1 MDIIKEDGSFIR
13 ILKDRVEGYLSD
25 GTCLFSLID
34 PGSLPETLDR
44 FTVEEYEF
52 YSLPVGIAVIRK
64 AAKESDMK

>member
-13 ILKDRVEGYLSD
+13 IENDRLEGYLSD

-44 FTVEEYEF
+44 FTVGEYEF
-52 YSLPVGIAVIRK
+52 HSLPTGTAVIRK
-64 AAKESDMK
+64 STKEG